1 MMFHYL
7 ITGPFIL
14 WLFAAATLVL
24 SFLGTPIPSP
34 YWWFSSATCALLGIW
49 LNVRRPTAEQRRQ
62 QRKVECQ
69 AALKTI
75 RHEVRNFNQ
84 IVDAQKKGQTLEGL
98 RQKAVEVYSFELT
111 SEALVTLRRYWRYR
125 RLVDAAL
132 REIRHN
138 SGCDLKDMKVEPLL
152 NVLASLE
159 RRLVSEVS

>member
-1 MMFHYL
+1 
-7 ITGPFIL
+7 
-14 WLFAAATLVL
+14 
-24 SFLGTPIPSP
+24 
-34 YWWFSSATCALLGIW
+34 
-49 LNVRRPTAEQRRQ
+49 
-62 QRKVECQ
+62 VECQ